1 MANVNINH
9 SNIDGSREIQE
20 LIQSL
25 ERLDLSEKDK
35 IKFAKNIQNV
45 SGKNLNILIAGATG
59 SGKSTTIRAL
69 FDEGKMSEQDRQN
82 LRISDSAKPQTM
94 EIRSYKVGKNLT
106 LWDSPGLG
114 DGTKDDEHID
124 KIREKCR
131 EKDENGD
138 GLIDLG
144 LVIIGGFASRDLEST
159 LKTIDVLVDE
169 LCVGEKDEARVVVAI
184 NKCDLAGNN
193 PKARFDYDKNKPS
206 DELKAELDEKIRGF
220 KARFKENR
228 SSKFRIMYYS
238 AGYYDEKTQMQY
250 EPYNLGKLLTLITQS
265 TPSKKRYLFRDKIN
279 EKIELPPEVEKSW
292 LDSLIEVI
300 SDGIDLVGDMIDKFR
315 DVAQKMQPVL
325 SIGKALLDKIKSW
338 WPF

>member
-1 MANVNINH
+1 
-9 SNIDGSREIQE
+9 
-20 LIQSL
+20 
-25 ERLDLSEKDK
+25 
-35 IKFAKNIQNV
+35 
-45 SGKNLNILIAGATG
+45 
-59 SGKSTTIRAL
+59 
-69 FDEGKMSEQDRQN
+69 MSEQDRQD

-144 LVIIGGFASRDLEST
+144 LVIIGGIASRDLEST
-159 LKTIDVLVDE
+159 FKTIDVLVDE

-193 PKARFDYDKNKPS
+193 PKARFDYDKNEPS

-228 SSKFRIMYYS
+228 SSKFRITYYS
-238 AGYYDEKTQMQY
+238 AGYYDEKTQTQY

-265 TPSKKRYLFRDKIN
+265 TPSKKRYLFRDKIRI
-279 EKIELPPEVEKSW
+279 KPPKEIEKSW
-292 LDSLIEVI
+292 LDSLIEAI
-300 SDGIDLVGDMIDKFR
+300 SDGIDFVGDVMDKVG
-315 DVAQKMQPVL
+315 DVAQKNADCFAY
-325 SIGKALLDKIKSW
+325 GRKIVEHRKGN
-338 WPF
+338 FR